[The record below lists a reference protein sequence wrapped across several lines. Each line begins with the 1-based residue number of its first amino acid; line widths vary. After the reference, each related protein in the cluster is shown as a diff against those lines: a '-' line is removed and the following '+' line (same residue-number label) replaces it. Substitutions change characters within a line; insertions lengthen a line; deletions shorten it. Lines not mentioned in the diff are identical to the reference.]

1 MAVRV
6 KQDLENIDY
15 IRNRIKIS
23 YRGPRET
30 HQSFKCSP
38 HMAINISPN
47 VALLQQVGDQ
57 RNVGHRSRDAAEGLR
72 LGFSARRRRQR
83 RLAGTEAVRLT
94 LHWLDAQRWASSVKT
109 IAELLTEHRPSI
121 IFFPHDDDWN
131 KTHIGVHRLIVEALA
146 SSGFACQVVETE
158 FWGAMDSP
166 NLMVESSASDV
177 ADLVAALS
185 LHVGEVARNA
195 YHLRL
200 PAWMIDN
207 VRRGAE
213 LVGGQ
218 GGTAPRFP
226 FATLYR
232 LRRWENGRFRDVFE
246 GG

>member
-94 LHWLDAQRWASSVKT
+94 LHWLDGRDEPSPLLESVYAHFDNDLMRLVIWANEANATQFAQIAPLVIEHVKRKTPLAVTLIRQAAGEIDRLGPALGAQSLNKNLPCSPLGGLAQFIEPLLGDSLRSRLVPCESDSVSGALLMIRKAVRDQPL
-109 IAELLTEHRPSI
+109 AETGCR
-121 IFFPHDDDWN
+121 
-131 KTHIGVHRLIVEALA
+131 
-146 SSGFACQVVETE
+146 
-158 FWGAMDSP
+158 
-166 NLMVESSASDV
+166 
-177 ADLVAALS
+177 
-185 LHVGEVARNA
+185 
-195 YHLRL
+195 
-200 PAWMIDN
+200 
-207 VRRGAE
+207 
-213 LVGGQ
+213 
-218 GGTAPRFP
+218 
-226 FATLYR
+226 
-232 LRRWENGRFRDVFE
+232 
-246 GG
+246 